1 MMFRDMAFQEK
12 SAWVMALALVLGGA
26 VYFYVVASLSSPAG
40 FLAPP
45 LIPAVVGYTILLVL
59 IALVGNVIL
68 AVTAPRDAAAP
79 RDERDRVVH
88 QRAASASSA
97 VLAVGVVLALGLYLL
112 TGLGDALFYAV
123 FASLMLSSLT
133 EYLAVIV
140 LYRRGA

>member
-1 MMFRDMAFQEK
+1 MMFRDMAFREK
-12 SAWVMALALVLGGA
+12 SAWVMALALLAGGS
-26 VYFYVVASLSSPAG
+26 VHFYVVASLSSAAG

-59 IALVGNVIL
+59 IAVVGNVIL

-79 RDERDRVVH
+79 QDERDRQVH
-88 QRAASASSA
+88 QRAASVASN
-97 VLAVGVVLALGLYLL
+97 VLAIGVVLALGLYLL
-112 TGLGDALFYAV
+112 TGQGDALFYAV